1 MALPK
6 RLYDCYKLVTKCKL
20 LAGDTSDDAITEFQT
35 LLNNAQPVDDVE
47 ELAKRSLTKGMYYSN
62 QEGFIRYI
70 STTSNRVSALILWT
84 ESKRIVKFFDLQGKV
99 HLSWN
104 DETNTYVAQKHLKP
118 SERPANRAVNGTTNE
133 VDSVVSSEV
142 NSGSSR
148 GSRGGSRGVSNRGVS
163 RGVSRGGSRGVS
175 RGSSRKF
182 RPVYP
187 MRTGPRQSWADMAD
201 MAEMAE
207 QQQLEQSN

>member
-1 MALPK
+1 MALHK

-20 LAGDTSDDAITEFQT
+20 VTGDTSDDAIAEFQT
-35 LLNNAQPVDDVE
+35 LLNNAQPVDDAE

-62 QEGFIRYI
+62 QDGFIKYI

-118 SERPANRAVNGTTNE
+118 TDRPAL
-133 VDSVVSSEV
+133 VSRVSR
-142 NSGSSR
+142 GSTR
-148 GSRGGSRGVSNRGVS
+148 GSRGSGRGSGRGSRPS
-163 RGVSRGGSRGVS
+163 R
-175 RGSSRKF
+175 
-182 RPVYP
+182 PA
-187 MRTGPRQSWADMAD
+187 RTGPSQSWADIAD
-201 MAEMAE
+201 QNE
-207 QQQLEQSN
+207 LELNDK